1 MISLVPALAPA
12 VIETVRPGAS
22 ARIKDAYERIMKEHG
37 RWITAALLLGVG
49 AFLAHE
55 AFMHMPRTR

>member
-1 MISLVPALAPA
+1 
-12 VIETVRPGAS
+12 
-22 ARIKDAYERIMKEHG
+22 MKEHG

-55 AFMHMPRTR
+55 AFMHMPRMR